1 MIYNIV
7 PLPKRKLCGSVST
20 MQPIFVRKDV
30 LEDAFGF
37 GCDYDLDGLNDFN
50 KYKTIERVGDYIVER
65 IIYSEEPLFH
75 VKKWWEAHLP
85 MYPIWT
91 KMYEVPF
98 KPQATVYRY
107 LEGSAHLSSCGN
119 NEHPITQTIFRPINQ
134 QIAMIGAEDLLEDDA
149 HRLSEFVV
157 PGDDE
162 YNIMNCTSSKSFI
175 DQVWSNDMDIEDF
188 IECYSYSDPVPR
200 YLPDPYHDLFGKCP
214 TANQLKPL
222 LSTRYFGTPMIELKD
237 PFAINAKT
245 EVDYDVQLAQG
256 TIKELMLELENSGYT
271 DIQMSVRRTNDN
283 KISLVSDMSIMYL
296 GPSAIYSRTDFVNEK
311 KRLEQIFMSFASAIM
326 TQFPNPIGVSL
337 IKTWNEEVFV
347 ILHIND
353 HEDDKWFFDLA
364 ALSIA
369 SPSFTDYNGI

>member
-1 MIYNIV
+1 
-7 PLPKRKLCGSVST
+7 
-20 MQPIFVRKDV
+20 
-30 LEDAFGF
+30 
-37 GCDYDLDGLNDFN
+37 
-50 KYKTIERVGDYIVER
+50 
-65 IIYSEEPLFH
+65 
-75 VKKWWEAHLP
+75 
-85 MYPIWT
+85 
-91 KMYEVPF
+91 
-98 KPQATVYRY
+98 
-107 LEGSAHLSSCGN
+107 
-119 NEHPITQTIFRPINQ
+119 
-134 QIAMIGAEDLLEDDA
+134 
-149 HRLSEFVV
+149 
-157 PGDDE
+157 
-162 YNIMNCTSSKSFI
+162 
-175 DQVWSNDMDIEDF
+175 MDIEDF

-326 TQFPNPIGVSL
+326 AQFPNPIGVSL

-347 ILHIND
+347 IIHIND